1 MLLFMLAGCSIESYV
16 DTTMIHEQGLKNLVY
31 LYDLG
36 PSHWEEYKTSYFH
49 YRKITREQ
57 EYPLIFASVPDPF
70 SANYTKELME
80 EEWSPKVQDLRADAY
95 SSTLETSKN
104 GIEFVVAYTTQ
115 SYTKIESTI
124 NVIRTSFICVVL
136 SMASIYF
143 TRDAQNLVLDPLE
156 RMIEKVKLIAK
167 NPLAAATDEVNEA
180 GVMTF
185 LQKKEEGVIDEKQRK
200 EAQQYETA
208 VLERAIVK
216 IGHLLALGFGEAGGG
231 IIGQNMTNGGELNPM
246 MPGQKT
252 YCIFGFCILDHFV
265 DSTEVLQT
273 EIMSF
278 VNQVAEITHSM
289 VDRYGGSANKNIGD
303 AFLLVWKFYDPKEI
317 EAMDVTGKFNNEK
330 ICLENQVIA
339 DVSVFS
345 FLKIIAKLNKYKH
358 ILKYKKNKELQRRCD
373 GKFAVRMGFGI
384 HQGWAIEGAIGS
396 FFKIDASYLSPNVNM
411 AARLEAATKQFGTL
425 LLISGHLRDILSQD
439 FQDICREIDTV
450 TVKGSIKPMRLFT
463 IDIQT
468 EDLES
473 CEDPLQHKSIREKK
487 AIRDQM
493 KRDLFKRLYS
503 GSITTW
509 QEFNNDHEFLELRK
523 NVDPEY
529 EELFAKT
536 YRAYIDGDWKTAG
549 EGAAK
554 LVEQRPEDGPAVNL
568 NKIINTRH
576 NRKTPETWKGYRE
589 LTSK

>member
-1 MLLFMLAGCSIESYV
+1 
-16 DTTMIHEQGLKNLVY
+16 
-31 LYDLG
+31 
-36 PSHWEEYKTSYFH
+36 
-49 YRKITREQ
+49 
-57 EYPLIFASVPDPF
+57 
-70 SANYTKELME
+70 
-80 EEWSPKVQDLRADAY
+80 
-95 SSTLETSKN
+95 
-104 GIEFVVAYTTQ
+104 
-115 SYTKIESTI
+115 
-124 NVIRTSFICVVL
+124 
-136 SMASIYF
+136 
-143 TRDAQNLVLDPLE
+143 
-156 RMIEKVKLIAK
+156 MIEKVKLIAK

-185 LQKKEEGVIDEKQRK
+185 LQSKTEKAVDEKQRK

-231 IIGQNMTNGGELNPM
+231 IIGQNMTSGGELNPM

-317 EAMDVTGKFNNEK
+317 EAMDIAGQYDNKK
-330 ICLENQVIA
+330 ICMENQIIA

-345 FLKIIAKLNKYKH
+345 FLKIIAKLNKYSH
-358 ILKYKKNKELQRRCD
+358 ILAYKDNLELQRRCNNQFSV
-373 GKFAVRMGFGI
+373 KMGFGI

-425 LLISGHLRDILSQD
+425 LLISGHLRDILSPD
-439 FQDICREIDTV
+439 FQAICREIDTV

-468 EDLES
+468 EDLE
-473 CEDPLQHKSIREKK
+473 EVDDPMYFKSIREKK
-487 AIRDQM
+487 QIRDKM
-493 KRDLFKRLYS
+493 KRDLFKKLYS
-503 GSITTW
+503 GKVTTW
-509 QEFNNDHEFLELRK
+509 
-523 NVDPEY
+523 
-529 EELFAKT
+529 
-536 YRAYIDGDWKTAG
+536 
-549 EGAAK
+549 
-554 LVEQRPEDGPAVNL
+554 
-568 NKIINTRH
+568 
-576 NRKTPETWKGYRE
+576 
-589 LTSK
+589 